1 MKERKKVLGET
12 ENGDTGVALSLR
24 YCGLTELP
32 ESLVQ
37 LSELQ
42 CLDMTGNHLTELPQW
57 LGNVPCLKKLGVDG
71 NQLTTLPE
79 WRGNVGGLEEPHREG
94 DCLTALS
101 TGTATW
107 LELDK
112 LLR

>member
-42 CLDMTGNHLTELPQW
+42 CLDVTGNHLTELPQW
-57 LGNVPCLKKLGVDG
+57 LGNVTCMKKLVVDG
-71 NQLTTLPE
+71 NQLNTLQE
-79 WRGNVGGLEEPHREG
+79 MRGNLGRFEVLHCNRIRMTAPPTSIINATDLLNNGL
-94 DCLTALS
+94 
-101 TGTATW
+101 
-107 LELDK
+107 
-112 LLR
+112 